1 MLNSDARVILLFSS
15 GEYSIPISG
24 GGKGMT
30 WQDVATQGS
39 RVAGEKVL
47 FQAQVDTS
55 SAYL

>member
-24 GGKGMT
+24 GGKGIT

-39 RVAGEKVL
+39 SEPGEKVL
-47 FQAQVDTS
+47 FQAQVETS